1 MKMNDRKAAIYK
13 SAKEVFEKK
22 GFRDSGVAEIM
33 ERAGMAT
40 GTFYNYYPSKDTLFM
55 QIFSDENVKLKN
67 RLLAQIDTDAD
78 PISVMREVMIKNRQG
93 MLENPILREWYNRDV
108 FQKIERNFREEN
120 HIEQV
125 DFLYDRFIVLIE
137 KWQRERKLRS
147 DISAGMIMALFG
159 AVISV
164 EMHKEEIGLQFFPQ
178 LIMYMVEFI
187 MKGLMEGA
195 GDASA
200 AP

>member
-1 MKMNDRKAAIYK
+1 MNDRKAAIYK

>member
-1 MKMNDRKAAIYK
+1 MNDRKAAIYK

-125 DFLYDRFIVLIE
+125 DFLYGRFIVLIE

>member
-1 MKMNDRKAAIYK
+1 MNDRKAAIYK

-22 GFRDSGVAEIM
+22 GFRDAGVAEIM

>member
-1 MKMNDRKAAIYK
+1 MNDRKAAIYK

-40 GTFYNYYPSKDTLFM
+40 GTFYNYYPPKDTLFM